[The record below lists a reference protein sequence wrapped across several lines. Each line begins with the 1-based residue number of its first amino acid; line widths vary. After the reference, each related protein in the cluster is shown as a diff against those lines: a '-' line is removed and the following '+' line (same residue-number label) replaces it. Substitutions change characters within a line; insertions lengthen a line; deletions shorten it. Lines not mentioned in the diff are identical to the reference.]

1 MHLEETAPGKIPH
14 VLSPAPYPPVQ
25 KINGIGQ
32 SGSVLLEKAIGK
44 IVLLKRKRKWT
55 CPQNLNGC

>member
-14 VLSPAPYPPVQ
+14 VLSPAPYPPCAEN
-25 KINGIGQ
+25 KWNWPIWI
-32 SGSVLLEKAIGK
+32 SFIRKAIGK

-55 CPQNLNGC
+55 CPRNLNGC